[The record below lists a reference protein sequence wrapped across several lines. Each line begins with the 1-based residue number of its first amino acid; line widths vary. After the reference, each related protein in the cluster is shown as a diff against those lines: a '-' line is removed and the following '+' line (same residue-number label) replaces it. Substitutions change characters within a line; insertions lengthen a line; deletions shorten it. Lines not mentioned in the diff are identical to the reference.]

1 MPKHILQL
9 EVNLYD
15 ILALAI
21 STVDGES
28 HSNQLFK
35 IVLSWIRVSLSEHK
49 R

>member
-1 MPKHILQL
+1 MPKHLLPL

-15 ILALAI
+15 ILSLAI
-21 STVDGES
+21 STADGES

-35 IVLSWIRVSLSEHK
+35 IVLHWILVSLSEHK